1 MTLLSDIQSD
11 AIEIR
16 RAHPNASIDLIA
28 EWMVEIYAPAKEH
41 SRYVSRHFVR
51 ATTRNTL
58 RRDYD
63 EL

>member
-1 MTLLSDIQSD
+1 MADIQRT
-11 AIEIR
+11 ALEIR
-16 RAHPNASIDLIA
+16 RANPERSIELIA
-28 EWMVEIYAPAKEH
+28 EWMVDIYAPANEH
-41 SRYVSRHFVR
+41 SRYVSRNFVR

>member
-1 MTLLSDIQSD
+1 MTLLSDIQQD
-11 AIEIR
+11 ALAIR
-16 RAHPNASIDLIA
+16 RANPERSIDLIA

-41 SRYVSRHFVR
+41 SRYVSRHLVR

>member
-1 MTLLSDIQSD
+1 MTLLSDIQG
-11 AIEIR
+11 AALAIR
-16 RAHPNASIDLIA
+16 RANPETSIDLIA
-28 EWMVEIYAPAKEH
+28 EWMVEIYAPAKEY
-41 SRYVSRHFVR
+41 SRYVSRNFVR